1 VILGRGVSAFIAG
14 LAFVAIMTAA
24 DYTPAAERAENVL
37 YHPFFT
43 QLILGAYFVVPFFLF
58 LGIPMSVLLDRLIS
72 RHGTDSRAK
81 DYLFSVGYYVLGGLA
96 AALLLLVLIR
106 GGRADSFAAFSAMA
120 GAAVLASLMLLHVSM
135 LLDAWFGR
143 RRTKKLPSRQP

>member
-1 VILGRGVSAFIAG
+1 MILRRVVSAILSG
-14 LAFVAIMTAA
+14 LAFVAIMSMA

-37 YHPFFT
+37 YHPFST
-43 QLILGAYFVVPFFLF
+43 QLILGACFVVPFFLF

-81 DYLFSVGYYVLGGLA
+81 RYLLSVGYYVLGGLA
-96 AALLLLVLIR
+96 AMLLLLLLIR

-120 GAAVLASLMLLHVSM
+120 GAFVLASMLLLHVSM
-135 LLDAWFGR
+135 LLDAWSGR
-143 RRTKKLPSRQP
+143 WRSKKLPSRQP